1 MIFLDERNFHGNGN
15 FRGYKPLR
23 AETFADINF
32 DFSEDQNIFTR
43 IETFSMVNN
52 FLSKIKYFLD
62 DGNFRGDENFRKYE
76 FLQFETFVDRNFLED
91 ENFRD

>member
-1 MIFLDERNFHGNGN
+1 M
-15 FRGYKPLR
+15 R

-32 DFSEDQNIFTR
+32 VFSEDKNIFTR
-43 IETFSMVNN
+43 IETFSRVNN

-62 DGNFRGDENFRKYE
+62 DGNFRGDEKFRKYK

>member
-1 MIFLDERNFHGNGN
+1 M
-15 FRGYKPLR
+15 R

-43 IETFSMVNN
+43 IETFSRVNN

-62 DGNFRGDENFRKYE
+62 DGNFRGDENFWKYK
-76 FLQFETFVDRNFLED
+76 FLQFETFTDRNFLED

>member
-1 MIFLDERNFHGNGN
+1 M
-15 FRGYKPLR
+15 R

-43 IETFSMVNN
+43 IETFSRVNN

-62 DGNFRGDENFRKYE
+62 DGNFRGDENFRKYK
-76 FLQFETFVDRNFLED
+76 FLQFETLMDRNFLED